1 MYVYIF
7 SSLNL
12 ILDFNKVDC
21 IQHTKTL
28 NTLTTSKNLPVIQIE
43 VYNATKTCVIFLTI
57 HCLVTT
63 KSQLLVNVFHI
74 NNILNTWLKIGKL
87 CNMLAKIFSDF
98 PFTKGEILKTDHL
111 CIKINIQ
118 SLCQLRQHLGD
129 PPW

>member
-74 NNILNTWLKIGKL
+74 NNILNDLKSKL

-98 PFTKGEILKTDHL
+98 PFTKGEI
-111 CIKINIQ
+111 
-118 SLCQLRQHLGD
+118 
-129 PPW
+129 